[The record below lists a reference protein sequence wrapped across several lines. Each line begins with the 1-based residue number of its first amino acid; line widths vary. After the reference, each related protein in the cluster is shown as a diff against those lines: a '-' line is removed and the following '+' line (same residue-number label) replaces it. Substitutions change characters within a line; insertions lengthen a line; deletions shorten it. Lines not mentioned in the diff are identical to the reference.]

1 MTASRELPHLGP
13 LRLPE
18 EAPERALLR
27 RVGLALALIV
37 VVAALQWLDR
47 DGLRD
52 NVHPDRPIG
61 FIDVLYFTVVSL
73 TTVGYGDITP
83 VTDNARLI
91 NAVVFT
97 PIRIF
102 LWVLFLGTAYE
113 LSVLRLRLRE
123 ERQMKELHDRLSD
136 HVIVCGYGVKGR
148 AIVDELLAHG
158 QAPGQI
164 VAIDGSE
171 EAVAAAAHKGLV
183 ALRGD
188 ASSEQLLRAA
198 NIEEANSVL
207 VAPERDDASVLITL
221 TARSL
226 APGVH
231 LVASAREEENVKLL
245 YGAGADLVV
254 APSVAAGRLM
264 GAAVRQHAVPQF
276 LEDLL
281 SFGEGLNMAER
292 IVRPEEAGFLASDL
306 PDLQET
312 LILGVARGRERCPFR
327 QLPCYRL
334 QPGDVVVYLTGEG
347 GCAED
352 AELVSPEEVAAASGT

>member
-1 MTASRELPHLGP
+1 MTSSRDLPHLGP

-27 RVGLALALIV
+27 RVALAVGLILAV
-37 VVAALQWLDR
+37 TAVQWLDR

-52 NVHPDRPIG
+52 NVYPDRPIG

-83 VTDNARLI
+83 VTDNARVI
-91 NAVVFT
+91 NAVVMT

-102 LWVLFLGTAYE
+102 LWVLFLGTTYE
-113 LSVLRLRLRE
+113 LTVLRLRWRE
-123 ERQMKELHDRLSD
+123 ERQMKELHDRLSQ

-158 QAPGQI
+158 QAPDQI
-164 VAIDGSE
+164 VAIDESE
-171 EAVAAAAHKGLV
+171 AAVAAAVQQGLV
-183 ALRGD
+183 ALQGD
-188 ASSEQLLRAA
+188 ASSEELLRAA
-198 NIEEANSVL
+198 NVEEASTVL
-207 VAPERDDASVLITL
+207 VAPNRDDASVLITL
-221 TARSL
+221 TVRSL
-226 APGVH
+226 APKVH
-231 LVASAREEENVKLL
+231 LVAAAREEENIKLL

-254 APSVAAGRLM
+254 APSVSGGRLM

-281 SFGEGLNMAER
+281 TFGEGLAMAER
-292 IVRPEEAGFLASDL
+292 IVQPAEAGRLASEL
-306 PDLQET
+306 PDLAGV
-312 LILGVARGRERCPFR
+312 LILGAARGQERCPFY
-327 QLPCYRL
+327 QLPCLRL
-334 QPGDVVVYLTGEG
+334 RAGDVIVYLTGEE

-352 AELVSPEEVAAASGT
+352 AEPVAPEEIGAPSV